1 MKIFTIRT
9 VRNSCRL
16 HEDPFEALLL
26 QDELQ
31 CKYTGGT
38 VLHLYMN
45 EKLVRLKRVKTS
57 LKK

>member
-1 MKIFTIRT
+1 
-9 VRNSCRL
+9 
-16 HEDPFEALLL
+16 LLL

-45 EKLVRLKRVKTS
+45 EQISSVAGLQKSGSGLPSAASACRI
-57 LKK
+57 